1 VSLPIVLVKNG
12 VAAKASLTNLVPAN
26 RTLMKPTIK
35 ILSMVVS
42 SEPGIPQLEIM
53 PKPQSKGPVG
63 RAENRGNEK
72 WRRKRES
79 KRR

>member
-53 PKPQSKGPVG
+53 PKPQW